1 MSNGKD
7 KGQENLLAVKQWIAE
22 RDASGD
28 YGEYERRGI
37 VNRSALFTELNISRS
52 SIGSNREI
60 RAVIEEADKRW
71 FGEKASDTKAHKA
84 ARERSE
90 KKAATTN
97 AEISKLMDQIVK
109 LKAENAQLKRE
120 NEKYAA
126 MSAHPLYVRSDQIL
140 DGICSLDCCNHP
152 YAQLRRL

>member
-7 KGQENLLAVKQWIAE
+7 KGQENLLAVKQWIAD

-37 VNRSALFTELNISRS
+37 VNRSALFAELNISRS
-52 SIGSNREI
+52 SFGSNGQI
-60 RAVIEEADKRW
+60 RTLIEEADKRW
-71 FGEKASDTKAHKA
+71 FGEKEADTKAHKA

-90 KKAATTN
+90 KKVANTN
-97 AEISKLMDQIVK
+97 AEISKLMDQIAK

-120 NEKYAA
+120 NERYAA
-126 MSAHPLYVRSDQIL
+126 MRDVLLETGYQPR
-140 DGICSLDCCNHP
+140 
-152 YAQLRRL
+152 